1 MNILADFANRLPE
14 LYLKA
19 TVEEKRLMLA
29 TIIDKI
35 VFNEDTNTLSVKL
48 KPVFE
53 HLRQIKLQKKQEF
66 SANVQTLTGTL
77 EKRSNSAKQILK
89 NIHPN
94 VNEIKDYGTR
104 QKLLNTKIEPLH
116 KGSKKLIVDGGT

>member
-77 EKRSNSAKQILK
+77 EKRSNCNLT
-89 NIHPN
+89 
-94 VNEIKDYGTR
+94 YRTR
-104 QKLLNTKIEPLH
+104 CN
-116 KGSKKLIVDGGT
+116 